1 LYQFTV
7 ALAYRYDQV
16 CSKPFLHERKTS
28 PLIQGFLD
36 ICAGGPI
43 GVRVPCIYASGWID
57 DHEDRP
63 GAEDIRRKN
72 CLFLGG
78 SKSRA
83 KDDCSDCEEFAKEHS
98 GPPATLEVY
107 TSLTGD
113 DNT

>member
-1 LYQFTV
+1 LYKFTV

-16 CSKPFLHERKTS
+16 CSQSFLHERKPA
-28 PLIQGFLD
+28 PLIQGFLH
-36 ICAGGPI
+36 ISAGGTI
-43 GVRVPCIYASGWID
+43 GVRVPDIYAGSWVD

-83 KDDCSDCEEFAKEHS
+83 KDDCSDCEEFAKGHS
-98 GPPATLEVY
+98 GPPGTREVY
-107 TSLTGD
+107 TSLTED
-113 DNT
+113 DNA